1 MNDRR
6 YILGADLI
14 IRPVSGNVVREIKTS
29 TDSTSWEVL
38 LVVANDDAIDVLTVL
53 RRAYQDG
60 REDRSA
66 EVTDPR
72 DLRAWLDEQ
81 AGFAQC
87 SGDDHSDMPGETAL
101 EQAHRR
107 RCGSPAAPEEA
118 GPGIFPQTHR
128 GQGTASGCTARTHA
142 YMA

>member
-6 YILGADLI
+6 YILGADPI

-29 TDSTSWEVL
+29 TDRTSWEVL

-53 RRAYQDG
+53 RRASQDG

-66 EVTDPR
+66 ELTDPR

-81 AGFAQC
+81 AEVAR
-87 SGDDHSDMPGETAL
+87 SAGDDHSDTRGETAL
-101 EQAHRR
+101 EQAHRYWVR
-107 RCGSPAAPEEA
+107 AEA
-118 GPGIFPQTHR
+118 F
-128 GQGTASGCTARTHA
+128 RTVA
-142 YMA
+142 EYLKESR